1 MPGTPMAAASEID
14 GPRLGRY
21 LAGALADYDPA
32 QELTISLLTGGR
44 SNLTYLLAQS
54 QPDRR
59 WVLRRP
65 PLGHIMPT
73 AHDMEREY
81 RTLSFLSEH
90 HFPSPEPLALCRDES
105 VLGVRFQVLRY
116 IPGLVIS
123 DAATARGLAGGA
135 AGHLCQQ
142 LIDTLARL
150 HQIRPP
156 PPAAGHSTSS
166 ARYLQRQVTRWTQQW
181 PHTKT
186 RDLPAFDQL
195 SGWLQD
201 AVRAVPEDRQVTVV
215 HGDYRLDNLVLDPD
229 SLDIRAVLDWEMSTL
244 GDPLMDLALLL
255 VYWQQGNDVL
265 RKKLAVAQDLTTAS
279 GFWSRDQL
287 VAQYSAAAGQPAD
300 SAHLT
305 TCLALACLK
314 LAVVMESI
322 HYRHLAGQALD
333 QLSAGLAEAAPALLE
348 MGLRAASGQGVS
360 GLAG

>member
-1 MPGTPMAAASEID
+1 MPDAPMAATSEID
-14 GPRLGRY
+14 GARLGRY
-21 LAGALADYDPA
+21 LAGALDDYDPA

-73 AHDMEREY
+73 AHDMEREF
-81 RTLSFLSEH
+81 RTLSFLSGH

-123 DAATARGLAGGA
+123 DAVTARGLAGGA
-135 AGHLCQQ
+135 AGQLCQQ
-142 LIDTLARL
+142 LVDTLARL
-150 HQIRPP
+150 HQLRPP
-156 PPAAGHSTSS
+156 APPAGHSTSS
-166 ARYLQRQVTRWTQQW
+166 AHYLQRQVTRWTQQW

-186 RDLPAFDQL
+186 RDLPAFGQL
-195 SGWLQD
+195 SDWLQG

-229 SLDIRAVLDWEMSTL
+229 SLAIRAVLDWEMSTL

-265 RKKLAVAQDLTTAS
+265 RKKIAVAQDLTTAS

-287 VAQYSAAAGQPAD
+287 VARYSAAAGQPTD
-300 SAHLT
+300 SAHLA
-305 TCLALACLK
+305 TCMALACLK

-333 QLSAGLAEAAPALLE
+333 QLSAGLQEAAPALLE

>member
-1 MPGTPMAAASEID
+1 MQDTPAAATSDID
-14 GPRLGRY
+14 SSRLGRY
-21 LAGALADYDPA
+21 LAGALADYDPT

-73 AHDMEREY
+73 AHDMGREF

-105 VLGVRFQVLRY
+105 VLGVGFQVLRY

-123 DAATARGLAGGA
+123 DAATAHGLADGA
-135 AGHLCQQ
+135 ASHLCQQ
-142 LIDTLARL
+142 LIDALARL
-150 HQIRPP
+150 HQIPP
-156 PPAAGHSTSS
+156 PPPPAGHSTSS
-166 ARYLQRQVTRWTQQW
+166 AQYLQRQVTRWTQQW
-181 PHTKT
+181 LHTKT

-195 SGWLQD
+195 SEWLQA
-201 AVRAVPEDRQVTVV
+201 AVDAVPEDRQVTVV

-255 VYWQQGNDVL
+255 VYWQQSDDVL
-265 RKKLAVAQDLTTAS
+265 RKKVAVAQGLTITS
-279 GFWSRDQL
+279 GFWSRDRL
-287 VAQYSAAAGQPAD
+287 VAQYSAAAGQPTD
-300 SAHLT
+300 STHLT
-305 TCLALACLK
+305 TCIALACLK

-333 QLSAGLAEAAPALLE
+333 QLSSGLQEAAPALLE
-348 MGLRAASGQGVS
+348 MGLRASSGKGLS
-360 GLAG
+360 GLAA